1 MEIQI
6 DTGSGGVNV
15 SAPGSSVREKDDVT
29 YVRMRDSTHDGV
41 IDTGSGSVT
50 IDFR

>member
-1 MEIQI
+1 
-6 DTGSGGVNV
+6 
-15 SAPGSSVREKDDVT
+15 
-29 YVRMRDSTHDGV
+29 VRMRDGTHDGV